1 MFSQVVTALTRV
13 VRQTHFI
20 SQKILCFVIEF
31 VQLRVVA
38 LVPRPGPTL
47 CGAAVLLCRGQL
59 RPGWSSNQNSD
70 ASTLRHTR
78 RDGMTWCDCRAFS
91 PLLCLAW
98 TNIRFY
104 CRFGRGEKQTVLWKH
119 LCVCVCVFTCWC
131 CACQGCAE
139 CGVEKGKKSK
149 RKVTGP
155 RRSRWP
161 VLTLSSAI
169 KSSVSTTLP
178 EREGERI
185 SCSAFFTLKEMR
197 KARRLFFTR
206 AHFIHK
212 ITQCASDNDCKIPQ
226 ITI

>member
-119 LCVCVCVFTCWC
+119 LCVCVYVLMLCLSRLRRMWCGKRQEEQAQSNGTEEIEVTCADFVKRHQEQCFHDIARKRRWENLLLSVFH
-131 CACQGCAE
+131 
-139 CGVEKGKKSK
+139 VKGNEEGKAAFLYKS
-149 RKVTGP
+149 TFHTQD
-155 RRSRWP
+155 
-161 VLTLSSAI
+161 TL
-169 KSSVSTTLP
+169 
-178 EREGERI
+178 
-185 SCSAFFTLKEMR
+185 MR
-197 KARRLFFTR
+197 LR
-206 AHFIHK
+206 
-212 ITQCASDNDCKIPQ
+212 
-226 ITI
+226 